1 MTSDI
6 TNEIN
11 SPEYDKPHTPPHQ
24 IRSTSE
30 NQDLIK
36 LMDRLKIKRD
46 YKWDPVINNAT
57 NYIDE
62 LINNHYEIHWVHRF
76 ADKLSLFFEAP
87 RNPLL
92 DKNSE
97 GWINCHLLTPLID
110 DCFLR
115 FKCIG

>member
-11 SPEYDKPHTPPHQ
+11 SPDK
-24 IRSTSE
+24 
-30 NQDLIK
+30 
-36 LMDRLKIKRD
+36 
-46 YKWDPVINNAT
+46 
-57 NYIDE
+57 
-62 LINNHYEIHWVHRF
+62 HYEIHWVHRF

-97 GWINCHLLTPLID
+97 GLINCHLLTPLID

-115 FKCIG
+115 FKCIVAKRCLWHQSSVRT